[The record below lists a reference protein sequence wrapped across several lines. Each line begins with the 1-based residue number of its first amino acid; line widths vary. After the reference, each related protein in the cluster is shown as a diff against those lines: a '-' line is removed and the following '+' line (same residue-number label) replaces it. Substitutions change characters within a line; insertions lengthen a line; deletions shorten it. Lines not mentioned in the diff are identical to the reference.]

1 MNYRN
6 LISQD
11 FEEGETTW
19 DIESGHLT
27 FRVERNNG
35 PSYSREEGIVKNFA
49 VTTVL

>member
-11 FEEGETTW
+11 LEEGETTW
-19 DIESGHLT
+19 DIESHLT
-27 FRVERNNG
+27 YRVESNNG
-35 PSYSREEGIVKNFA
+35 PSYSRGEGIVKNFA